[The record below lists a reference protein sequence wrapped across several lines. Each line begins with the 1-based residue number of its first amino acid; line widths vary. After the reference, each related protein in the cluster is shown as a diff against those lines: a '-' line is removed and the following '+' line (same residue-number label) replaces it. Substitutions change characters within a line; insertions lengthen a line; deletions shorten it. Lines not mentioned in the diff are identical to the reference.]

1 MKRALT
7 YFKPILICALMLIA
21 FRSSAQKI
29 TATDLSLLKV
39 GPATP
44 TTPIFD
50 KKLAVFCPTASSF
63 NLNASPDDGAGNAFN
78 TFEWYEV
85 SPLGGATPITGQTA
99 IKLPV
104 TNATPGYHTYRVV
117 GVMNYGNSQLCKSN
131 GFEDFTVY
139 VLPPLTVTATAPNTD
154 KLKYCVDNLP
164 TGAGAIVLTA
174 TTAFSVA
181 QNTVGGLINPAVSDF
196 EYIYAW
202 YKTDLAGVKI
212 GPALQTSNV
221 NTYTIAQT
229 VIGSFKYL
237 VEVVYAVKPAC
248 VPSYNAVVTQNNTE
262 ATIIVTPKPGKPTI
276 SIN

>member
-44 TTPIFD
+44 TTPPFD
-50 KKLAVFCPTASSF
+50 KIKAVFCPTVSSF
-63 NLNASPDDGAGNAFN
+63 NLNASITDALGN
-78 TFEWYEV
+78 TFATYEWYEV
-85 SPLGGATPITGQTA
+85 NGAGGADAIAGQTT

-104 TNATPGYHTYRVV
+104 TSATPGYHTYRVY
-117 GVMNYGNSQLCKSN
+117 GIQDYGNSQTCRADAY
-131 GFEDFTVY
+131 EDFTVY

-154 KLKYCVDNLP
+154 VLKYCVDNLP

-174 TTAFSVA
+174 TTAFSGA
-181 QNTVGGLINPAVSDF
+181 QNNVSGLPNPSVSDF
-196 EYIYAW
+196 DYIYTW
-202 YKTDLAGVKI
+202 YKTDLLGNKI
-212 GPALQTSNV
+212 GPALQASNV
-221 NTYTIAQT
+221 NTYTVAET
-229 VIGSFKYL
+229 VIGSFKYR
-237 VEVVYAVKPAC
+237 VEVVYAVRPDC